1 MTSIVKVIFLEE
13 RHSKFLL
20 ESEMILFTPM
30 EDHKNIVENIFV
42 SFFFFFNVIFYFLGD
57 QLNICEKFTCSLFI
71 NNV

>member
-42 SFFFFFNVIFYFLGD
+42 SFFFLMLSFFLGD

>member
-1 MTSIVKVIFLEE
+1 MTSIVKGIFLEE

-30 EDHKNIVENIFV
+30 EDLKNIVENIFV
-42 SFFFFFNVIFYFLGD
+42 SFFFFNVIFYFLGD

>member
-42 SFFFFFNVIFYFLGD
+42 SFFFLMLSFFFGRSVEYM
-57 QLNICEKFTCSLFI
+57 
-71 NNV
+71 